1 MSQFPS
7 QGEKENPLKTA
18 PIKDTVADSD
28 GVVLVDGQD
37 VGTKRVLWST
47 IKSALGQIFAPLTR
61 KINNKA
67 LSSDVVLT
75 GDDIA
80 TSATDG
86 TTISSSL
93 SNAVKGKFSLY
104 QDPLT
109 DFDMEYSSVTM
120 DLLLST
126 LPSNSVMI
134 AGVTSAWTAA
144 DLPATPST
152 LVVVNRY
159 SGRKFALLFSNIGS
173 EMWFG
178 TAGASFNGW
187 KPVAIATPPQE
198 FDLPLA
204 NGIENGGNTSAYWK
218 SQEGI
223 VFVRFSVMKA
233 GSHHQN
239 NDVFATLPE
248 GFRPKQR
255 ILFAGIGDLI
265 SAGTGVIA
273 AEIAINTNGT
283 MQLVYANSAPTWIM
297 GEAVFIAAD

>member
-1 MSQFPS
+1 MYWFASAN
-7 QGEKENPLKTA
+7 ENGPGFHYGQLLVVHGA
-18 PIKDTVADSD
+18 GDTIA
-28 GVVLVDGQD
+28 
-37 VGTKRVLWST
+37 
-47 IKSALGQIFAPLTR
+47 QIAWDYFT
-61 KINNKA
+61 NKM
-67 LSSDVVLT
+67 VFRT
-75 GDDIA
+75 GNPPETGGSRTWNEWKQVSIA
-80 TSATDG
+80 TS
-86 TTISSSL
+86 
-93 SNAVKGKFSLY
+93 
-104 QDPLT
+104 
-109 DFDMEYSSVTM
+109 
-120 DLLLST
+120 
-126 LPSNSVMI
+126 
-134 AGVTSAWTAA
+134 
-144 DLPATPST
+144 
-152 LVVVNRY
+152 
-159 SGRKFALLFSNIGS
+159 
-173 EMWFG
+173 
-178 TAGASFNGW
+178 
-187 KPVAIATPPQE
+187 PQE

-223 VFVRFSVMKA
+223 VFVRFSVMKT

>member
-86 TTISSSL
+86 TTVSSSL
-93 SNAVKGKFSLY
+93 SNLAGSKQNNLALVEYL
-104 QDPLT
+104 QDVDL
-109 DFDMEYSSVTM
+109 DEIKSVGIRIAYNSCANFPYFGEN
-120 DLLLST
+120 DWGILEVLST
-126 LPSNSVMI
+126 GTGGFIQRMSIVRSPGEHPILFERIFSGVAWSGWGRI
-134 AGVTSAWTAA
+134 A
-144 DLPATPST
+144 L
-152 LVVVNRY
+152 
-159 SGRKFALLFSNIGS
+159 
-173 EMWFG
+173 
-178 TAGASFNGW
+178 
-187 KPVAIATPPQE
+187 ATPPQE

-204 NGIENGGNTSAYWK
+204 DGWSGWAKYSKDQFGRVLVYGLVAK
-218 SQEGI
+218 STALISG
-223 VFVRFSVMKA
+223 
-233 GSHHQN
+233 
-239 NDVFATLPE
+239 DVIGTFPE
-248 GFRPKQR
+248 GFRPSATCPMTITSGNASDGKS
-255 ILFAGIGDLI
+255 FATSGYVQP
-265 SAGTGVIA
+265 SGVFTL
-273 AEIAINTNGT
+273 TNGIISSGYN
-283 MQLVYANSAPTWIM
+283 VGNNIAFNF
-297 GEAVFIAAD
+297 VFPAAS